1 MEDGIQNVRTP
12 ISTESTTQLGFR
24 QSEMEFI
31 GRNFLPTTDLQVNYS
46 DFLYLSCFFRSRKAG
61 LSLELVLLQ
70 YERDQNFDLGR
81 SKQIAAKY
89 QQQYSI

>member
-1 MEDGIQNVRTP
+1 MEDGIQNARTP
-12 ISTESTTQLGFR
+12 ISTESIIQLGFP
-24 QSEMEFI
+24 QNEMEFI
-31 GRNFLPTTDLQVNYS
+31 GRNFPLTTDLLVNYS
-46 DFLYLSCFFRSRKAG
+46 DFLYLSCFFRSRKTW
-61 LSLELVLLQ
+61 LSPELVLLQ